1 MVNRG
6 NLNFSFFEIFASIW
20 PILGPL
26 TLRMAH
32 IRTTGRGPDPAG
44 GTSVNQLRRRFA
56 VPLYAIYN
64 RGTSQ
69 T

>member
-6 NLNFSFFEIFASIW
+6 NLNFSFFEIFASNW
-20 PILGPL
+20 PNLGPL
-26 TLRMAH
+26 AVQMAH
-32 IRTTGRGPDPAG
+32 IRTIGGGPDPAS
-44 GTSVNQLRRRFA
+44 GTSVNRLRQRFA